1 MNIIENQIKAKE
13 TIDLNNGKG
22 ITEIVRDTIDLN
34 KGKATIEIVRDD
46 DSVIVTVIYNDKK
59 DTIYYDINNANHIL
73 SDICET
79 LYSIGYIDNDKY
91 SSLLEH
97 IEGILMN
104 IGIRTKPIAKSVD
117 SVNIKV
123 YNTILNDGSESEIFD
138 VNILDKYG
146 THLFSYMK
154 DDVICNN
161 EDAIAIAIGEY
172 YKKSFNKIKLFI
184 DEMALKF
191 GCNDSDK
198 KENKKND

>member
-1 MNIIENQIKAKE
+1 MNIIENQIKAKS
-13 TIDLNNGKG
+13 TIDPNKEKG
-22 ITEIVRDTIDLN
+22 IIEIVRDTIDLN
-34 KGKATIEIVRDD
+34 KGKGTIEIVRDD
-46 DSVIVTVIYNDKK
+46 DSVIVTVRYNDKK

-73 SDICET
+73 SDIRET

-104 IGIRTKPIAKSVD
+104 IGIGTKPIAKSVD

-123 YNTILNDGSESEIFD
+123 YNTILNDGSEIFE
-138 VNILDKYG
+138 VNILDKCG

-154 DDVICNN
+154 DDVIFNN

-172 YKKSFNKIKLFI
+172 YKESFNKIKLFI
-184 DEMALKF
+184 DDHNLI
-191 GCNDSDK
+191 NDTDSDK

>member
-1 MNIIENQIKAKE
+1 MNIIENQIKAKA
-13 TIDLNNGKG
+13 TTDLNKGKG

-73 SDICET
+73 SDMCET

-123 YNTILNDGSESEIFD
+123 YNTILNDGSEIFEVD
-138 VNILDKYG
+138 ILDKYG

-154 DDVICNN
+154 DDAICNN

-172 YKKSFNKIKLFI
+172 YKESFNKIKLSI
-184 DEMALKF
+184 DEMVLKF
-191 GCNDSDK
+191 GYNDSDK
-198 KENKKND
+198 ENKND

>member
-1 MNIIENQIKAKE
+1 MNIIENQIKAKA
-13 TIDLNNGKG
+13 TTDLNKGKG
-22 ITEIVRDTIDLN
+22 VTEIVRDTIDLN
-34 KGKATIEIVRDD
+34 KGKVTIEIVRDD

-123 YNTILNDGSESEIFD
+123 YNTILNDGSEIFE
-138 VNILDKYG
+138 VNILDKCG

-172 YKKSFNKIKLFI
+172 YKESFNKIKLFI
-184 DEMALKF
+184 DEMVLKF
-191 GCNDSDK
+191 GCNGSD
-198 KENKKND
+198 KENKEND